1 MPQSPAEIDFYAS
14 TIVLSCYLDAGNQ
27 SALPISNSQVLA
39 ILEWIFR
46 VYPAPSPELGHAIIS
61 AAWRCK
67 AWLDE

>member
-14 TIVLSCYLDAGNQ
+14 TIVLSSYLDANQ
-27 SALPISNSQVLA
+27 PALPISNSQVFA
-39 ILEWIFR
+39 MLERIFR
-46 VYPAPSPELGHAIIS
+46 VYSAPSPELGHAIIS